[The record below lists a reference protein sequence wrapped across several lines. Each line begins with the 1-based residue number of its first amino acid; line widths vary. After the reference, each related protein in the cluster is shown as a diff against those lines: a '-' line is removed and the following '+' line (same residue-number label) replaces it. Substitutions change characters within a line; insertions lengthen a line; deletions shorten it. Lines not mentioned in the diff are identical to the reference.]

1 MEKKMLKK
9 LILLIG
15 APGSGKTTDGS
26 NIAKNHSDITH
37 YSTGDLL
44 KSEVEKETKLGKIN
58 KGFIESGEL
67 VPTDIVIDTI
77 VGAVKN
83 APTDI
88 VLLDGFP
95 RKEKQMKLFADCLN
109 NVDGIELSSVIEIR
123 VSEDVA
129 RERVLGGDESK
140 SEDLFNNTM
149 RIYQETIAEIE
160 EFYNQNNLLKVIDG
174 EQEMNI
180 VIEEIDNFLQ
190 QQIALLP
197 A

>member
-1 MEKKMLKK
+1 MSKK

-44 KSEVEKETKLGKIN
+44 KDEAGKETKLGKIN
-58 KGFIESGEL
+58 NGFISKGEL

-77 VGAVKN
+77 VEAIKK

-95 RKEKQMKLFADCLN
+95 RKEKQMKMFADCLN
-109 NVDGIELSSVIEIR
+109 NVHDIELSSVIEIR
-123 VSEDVA
+123 VSEDIA
-129 RERVLGGDESK
+129 RERVLVRDEARADD
-140 SEDLFNNTM
+140 SEDVFNNRM
-149 RIYQETIAEIE
+149 KIYKETIAEIE
-160 EFYNQNNLLKVIDG
+160 AFYNQDNLLKVIDG
-174 EQEMNI
+174 EREVAVVVN
-180 VIEEIDNFLQ
+180 EIDNFLQ
-190 QQIALLP
+190 EQVDLIP

>member
-1 MEKKMLKK
+1 
-9 LILLIG
+9 
-15 APGSGKTTDGS
+15 
-26 NIAKNHSDITH
+26 
-37 YSTGDLL
+37 
-44 KSEVEKETKLGKIN
+44 
-58 KGFIESGEL
+58 
-67 VPTDIVIDTI
+67 
-77 VGAVKN
+77 
-83 APTDI
+83 
-88 VLLDGFP
+88 
-95 RKEKQMKLFADCLN
+95 MKFFADCLN

-174 EQEMNI
+174 ERDMNV
-180 VIEEIDNFLQ
+180 VIEEIDTFLQ
-190 QQIALLP
+190 QQVALLP

>member
-1 MEKKMLKK
+1 MLKK

-44 KSEVEKETKLGKIN
+44 KNEVEKETKLGKIN

-95 RKEKQMKLFADCLN
+95 RKEKQMKFFADCLN

-123 VSEDVA
+123 VSEDVS
-129 RERVLGGDESK
+129 RDRVLGSDDSK
-140 SEDLFNNTM
+140 TEENVNIFNNTM
-149 RIYQETIAEIE
+149 RIYKETITEIE

-174 EQEMNI
+174 ERDVSVVVED
-180 VIEEIDNFLQ
+180 IDNFLQ
-190 QQIALLP
+190 EQIALLP

>member
-1 MEKKMLKK
+1 MSKK

-37 YSTGDLL
+37 YSTGELL
-44 KSEVEKETKLGKIN
+44 KEEARKETKLGKIN
-58 KGFIESGEL
+58 NSFISKGEL

-77 VGAVKN
+77 VAAVKE
-83 APTDI
+83 APTNI

-109 NVDGIELSSVIEIR
+109 NIHGIELSSVIEIR

-129 RERVLGGDESK
+129 RERVLGHDEA
-140 SEDLFNNTM
+140 DNIFNTEM
-149 RIYQETIAEIE
+149 KIYKDTITEIE
-160 EFYNQNNLLKVIDG
+160 EFYNHDNLLKVIDG
-174 EQEMNI
+174 ERKTDI
-180 VIEEIDNFLQ
+180 VVNEIDNFLQ
-190 QQIALLP
+190 QQVGLAP

>member
-1 MEKKMLKK
+1 MSKK

-26 NIAKNHSDITH
+26 HIAKNHVDITH

-44 KSEVEKETKLGKIN
+44 KNEIAKDSKLGKIN
-58 KGFIESGEL
+58 KGFIERGEL

-77 VGAVKN
+77 VEAVRN

-88 VLLDGFP
+88 ILLDGFP
-95 RKEKQMKLFADCLN
+95 RKEKQMKFFADALN
-109 NVDGIELSSVIEIR
+109 NIKGIELSSVIEIR

-129 RERVLGGDESK
+129 KERVAK
-140 SEDLFNNTM
+140 SSDTKDNDLFKNTM

-160 EFYNQNNLLKVIDG
+160 EFYNHNNLLKVIDG
-174 EQEMNI
+174 ERDMDT
-180 VIEEIDNFLQ
+180 VIKEIDTFLQ
-190 QQIALLP
+190 QQVALLP
-197 A
+197 V

>member
-1 MEKKMLKK
+1 MLKK

-15 APGSGKTTDGS
+15 APGSGKTTDGN

-44 KSEVEKETKLGKIN
+44 KSEVKKETKLGKIN
-58 KGFIESGEL
+58 KGFIENGEL

-95 RKEKQMKLFADCLN
+95 RKEKQMKFFADCLN

-123 VSEDVA
+123 VSEDVS
-129 RERVLGGDESK
+129 RERVLGSDDSK
-140 SEDLFNNTM
+140 TEENVNIFNNTM
-149 RIYQETIAEIE
+149 RIYKETITEIE

-174 EQEMNI
+174 ERDVSVVVED
-180 VIEEIDNFLQ
+180 IDNFLQ
-190 QQIALLP
+190 EQIALLP

>member
-1 MEKKMLKK
+1 MSKK

-37 YSTGDLL
+37 FSTGDLL
-44 KSEVEKETKLGKIN
+44 KDEAGKETKLGKIN
-58 KGFIESGEL
+58 NGFISKGEL

-77 VGAVKN
+77 VEAIKK

-95 RKEKQMKLFADCLN
+95 RKEKQMKMFADCLN
-109 NVDGIELSSVIEIR
+109 NVHDIKLSSVIEIR

-129 RERVLGGDESK
+129 RERVLGRDEARADD
-140 SEDLFNNTM
+140 SEDVFNNRM
-149 RIYQETIAEIE
+149 KIYKETIAEIE
-160 EFYNQNNLLKVIDG
+160 AFYNQNNMLKVING
-174 EQEMNI
+174 EREVAAVVN
-180 VIEEIDNFLQ
+180 EIDDFLQ
-190 QQIALLP
+190 EQVALAP

>member
-1 MEKKMLKK
+1 MLKK

-26 NIAKNHSDITH
+26 SIAKNHSDITH

-77 VGAVKN
+77 VGAVRN

-95 RKEKQMKLFADCLN
+95 RKEKQMKFFADCLN

-129 RERVLGGDESK
+129 RERVLGGAESK

-149 RIYQETIAEIE
+149 KIYQETIAEIE
-160 EFYNQNNLLKVIDG
+160 EFYNQNNLLKVING
-174 EQEMNI
+174 EQEMN
-180 VIEEIDNFLQ
+180 VVVEEIDTFLQ

>member
-1 MEKKMLKK
+1 MLKK

-58 KGFIESGEL
+58 EGFISRGEL

-83 APTDI
+83 AETDI
-88 VLLDGFP
+88 ILLDGFP
-95 RKEKQMKLFADCLN
+95 RKEKQMKMFADCLN

-129 RERVLGGDESK
+129 RERVLGSDDSK
-140 SEDLFNNTM
+140 TEENINIFNNTM
-149 RIYQETIAEIE
+149 RIYKETITEIE

-174 EQEMNI
+174 ERDVSI
-180 VIEEIDNFLQ
+180 VVEDIDNFLQ
-190 QQIALLP
+190 EQIALLP

>member
-1 MEKKMLKK
+1 MLKK

-44 KSEVEKETKLGKIN
+44 KNEVEKETKLGKIN
-58 KGFIESGEL
+58 KGFVESGEL

-95 RKEKQMKLFADCLN
+95 RKEKQMKFFADCLN

-123 VSEDVA
+123 VSEDVS
-129 RERVLGGDESK
+129 RDRVLGSDDSK
-140 SEDLFNNTM
+140 TEENVNIFNNTM
-149 RIYQETIAEIE
+149 RIYKETITEIE

-174 EQEMNI
+174 ERDVSVVVED
-180 VIEEIDNFLQ
+180 IDNFLQ
-190 QQIALLP
+190 EQIALLP

>member
-1 MEKKMLKK
+1 MLKK

-26 NIAKNHSDITH
+26 NIAQNHSDITH

-88 VLLDGFP
+88 ILLDGFP
-95 RKEKQMKLFADCLN
+95 RKEKQMKFFADCLN

-129 RERVLGGDESK
+129 RERVLGADESK

-174 EQEMNI
+174 EQEMN
-180 VIEEIDNFLQ
+180 VVVEEIDTFLQ

>member
-1 MEKKMLKK
+1 MSKK

-37 YSTGDLL
+37 FSTGDLL
-44 KSEVEKETKLGKIN
+44 KEEAAKETKLGKIN
-58 KGFIESGEL
+58 NAFISKGEL

-77 VGAVKN
+77 VDVVKK
-83 APTDI
+83 APTDV

-95 RKEKQMKLFADCLN
+95 RKEKQMKLFADCLKN
-109 NVDGIELSSVIEIR
+109 IDGIELSSVIEIR

-129 RERVLGGDESK
+129 KERVLGHDGADNI
-140 SEDLFNNTM
+140 FNTEM
-149 RIYQETIAEIE
+149 KIYKDTIAEIE
-160 EFYNQNNLLKVIDG
+160 EFYNHDNLLKVIDG
-174 EQEMNI
+174 EKEATLVVND
-180 VIEEIDNFLQ
+180 IDNFIQ
-190 QQIALLP
+190 QQVALLP

>member
-1 MEKKMLKK
+1 MLKK

-15 APGSGKTTDGS
+15 APGSGKSTDGS
-26 NIAKNHSDITH
+26 HIAKNHSDITH

-58 KGFIESGEL
+58 KGFISRGEL

-77 VGAVKN
+77 VDAVRN

-88 VLLDGFP
+88 ILLDGFP
-95 RKEKQMKLFADCLN
+95 RKEKQMKFFADCLN
-109 NVDGIELSSVIEIR
+109 NIEGIKLSSVIEIR
-123 VSEDVA
+123 VSEAVA
-129 RERVLGGDESK
+129 KERVLGSTESK
-140 SEDLFNNTM
+140 TEDIFNNTM
-149 RIYQETIAEIE
+149 RIYQETITEIE
-160 EFYNQNNLLKVIDG
+160 EFYNHDNLLKVIDG
-174 EQEMNI
+174 EREMDI

-197 A
+197 V

>member
-1 MEKKMLKK
+1 MLKK

-26 NIAKNHSDITH
+26 NIAQNHSDITH

-88 VLLDGFP
+88 ILLDGFP
-95 RKEKQMKLFADCLN
+95 RKEKQMKFFADCLN

-174 EQEMNI
+174 ERDMNV
-180 VIEEIDNFLQ
+180 VIEEIDTFLQ
-190 QQIALLP
+190 QQVALLP

>member
-1 MEKKMLKK
+1 MEKKMSKK

-26 NIAKNHSDITH
+26 NIAKDHSDITH

-58 KGFIESGEL
+58 KGFIERGEL

-95 RKEKQMKLFADCLN
+95 RKEKQMKFFADALN
-109 NVDGIELSSVIEIR
+109 NIEGIELSSVIEIR

-129 RERVLGGDESK
+129 KERVLGADK
-140 SEDLFNNTM
+140 SHSEALFNTTM
-149 RIYQETIAEIE
+149 KIYQETIAEIE

-174 EQEMNI
+174 EREMNV
-180 VIEEIDNFLQ
+180 VIKEIDTFLQ
-190 QQIALLP
+190 QQVALLP

>member
-1 MEKKMLKK
+1 MSKK

-58 KGFIESGEL
+58 KGFIERGEL

-95 RKEKQMKLFADCLN
+95 RKEKQMKFFGDCLN
-109 NVDGIELSSVIEIR
+109 NIQGIELSSVIEIR
-123 VSEDVA
+123 VSEAVA
-129 RERVLGGDESK
+129 KERVLGSAEAK
-140 SEDLFNNTM
+140 TEDIFNNTM
-149 RIYQETIAEIE
+149 RIYQETITEIE
-160 EFYNQNNLLKVIDG
+160 EFYDHDKLLKVING
-174 EQEMNI
+174 EQEMDI
-180 VIEEIDNFLQ
+180 VIEEIDNFLK

>member
-1 MEKKMLKK
+1 MSKK

-26 NIAKNHSDITH
+26 HIAKNHSDITH

-44 KSEVEKETKLGKIN
+44 KSEIEKGSKLGKIN
-58 KGFIESGEL
+58 KAFIDKGEL

-77 VGAVKN
+77 VDAVRN

-88 VLLDGFP
+88 ILLDGFP
-95 RKEKQMKLFADCLN
+95 RKEKQMKFFADCLN
-109 NVDGIELSSVIEIR
+109 NIDGIELSSVIEIR

-129 RERVLGGDESK
+129 KERVLGSSGSESK
-140 SEDLFNNTM
+140 DLFSNTM

-160 EFYNQNNLLKVIDG
+160 EFYNHDNLLKVIDG
-174 EQEMNI
+174 ERDMDS
-180 VIEEIDNFLQ
+180 VIEEIDTFLQ
-190 QQIALLP
+190 QQVDLLP
-197 A
+197 S